1 MTLILDLYFIS
12 FLFGTVF
19 LVGSSSLLQP
29 LTLGSGFCV
38 TLMKHDQ

>member
-12 FLFGTVF
+12 FLGTEF